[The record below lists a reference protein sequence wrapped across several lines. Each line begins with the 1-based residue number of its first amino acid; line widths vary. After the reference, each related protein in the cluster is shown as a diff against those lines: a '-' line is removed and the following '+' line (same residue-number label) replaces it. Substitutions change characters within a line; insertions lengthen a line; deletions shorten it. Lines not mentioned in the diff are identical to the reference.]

1 MSLDVFLIGSR
12 DRQLE
17 LMLRAIVPNTLA
29 TGGLEL
35 LNARVSASKPR
46 VVVVDLR
53 GDTGVP
59 PSIAAI
65 RRSQPTTGII
75 LVAAT
80 MDPAMMLEAMRAGV
94 TEFLTEP
101 LSVDELRLALD
112 RVQKVGDVA
121 TPEGRVYAFVGAKG
135 GVGTTTVAV
144 NVATALRGLT
154 KTRVLLIDLHPAY
167 GDAALFF
174 GAEPRFSVIDALE
187 NTHRLDE
194 AYFQGLVLSTKAG
207 VDVLASSDHSMVTP
221 VDVTK
226 VRALIDF
233 VRGRYAHV
241 VIDVPRSDAAILDSL
256 DDAAKVVIVANQ
268 ELSTV
273 RGTARM
279 ATALRQRYGKEHVQ
293 VVVSRHDT
301 VSEIA
306 PEDIERVTGGS
317 VRHTFPSNY
326 RLAVDALNKGRPLV
340 IENHNKLAAS
350 LVGFAK
356 SLAGVTSTAEPS
368 DTKSGSG
375 LIGRLTGRR

>member
-1 MSLDVFLIGSR
+1 LIGSR
-12 DRQLE
+12 DRRLE
-17 LMLRAIVPNTLA
+17 EMVRAIIPDALA
-29 TGGLEL
+29 AGGLEL
-35 LNARVSASKPR
+35 LKAPLSARKPK
-46 VVVVDLR
+46 VVIVDLR
-53 GDTGVP
+53 NENGVP
-59 PSIAAI
+59 PWLAAL
-65 RRSQPTTGII
+65 RRSLPTTGII
-75 LVAAT
+75 VVAAT
-80 MDPAMMLEAMRAGV
+80 MDPSTMLEAMRAGV
-94 TEFLTEP
+94 TEFLSEP
-101 LSVDELRLALD
+101 VSADDLRAALK
-112 RVQKVGDVA
+112 RVSSHGMA
-121 TPEGRVYAFVGAKG
+121 AAPLGRMYAFVGAKG

-144 NVATALRGLT
+144 NVATALSAAT
-154 KTRVLLIDLHPAY
+154 KARVLMVDLHPAY

-194 AYFQGLVLSTKAG
+194 AYLQGLVLHTKVG
-207 VDVLASSDHSMVTP
+207 VDLLASSDHSTVTP
-221 VDVTK
+221 VDLTR

-273 RGTARM
+273 RSAARM
-279 ATALRQRYGKEHVQ
+279 ATALRQRYGKDHVQ
-293 VVVSRHDT
+293 VVVSRYDT

-306 PEDIERVTGGS
+306 QEDIERVTGGT

-350 LVGFAK
+350 FVGFAK
-356 SLAGVTSTAEPS
+356 ALAGVTSAAEPS
-368 DTKSGSG
+368 ETKSG
-375 LIGRLTGRR
+375 LIGLLTGRR